1 MIHFHF
7 AEQHPGS
14 SLIHRLDPR
23 IKIVGGVLFVASATI
38 LPAGSWIEF
47 ATLFCAT
54 LVVARL
60 TGLGIAYAL
69 KRSFVA
75 LPFALAAITLP
86 FTVPGNPLYEFGG
99 LTITDVGTI
108 RFLSILVKSW
118 VSVQIAILL
127 TATTPFHDLL
137 WALRELR
144 VPRPLV
150 SIVGF
155 MYRYLFVLA
164 DEAARIMRARAARAA
179 EGPRRSGGRLVWR
192 GRVAGGMVGSLM
204 LRAFERSERIY
215 AAMVARGFNGDIL
228 SLSPPQ
234 MTDDDRN
241 ALVIWVTFLALVVL
255 IAFIF

>member
-1 MIHFHF
+1 M
-7 AEQHPGS
+7 
-14 SLIHRLDPR
+14 
-23 IKIVGGVLFVASATI
+23 
-38 LPAGSWIEF
+38 
-47 ATLFCAT
+47 
-54 LVVARL
+54 
-60 TGLGIAYAL
+60 GIGYAL

-86 FTVPGNPLYEFGG
+86 FTVPGRPLYEFGG

-118 VSVQIAILL
+118 VSVQVAILL

-155 MYRYLFVLA
+155 MYRYLFVLV
-164 DEAARIMRARAARAA
+164 DEATRIMRARAARAA
-179 EGPRRSGGRLVWR
+179 AGPRRSIGRIFWQ

-215 AAMVARGFNGDIL
+215 SAMVARGFNGDIL

-234 MTDDDRN
+234 MTDGDRN
-241 ALVIWVTFLALVVL
+241 ALVIWITFLTLVVL